1 MRCRSLCGGAL
12 ALVSLAGCRSD
23 RALPAVAA
31 AAPAAPERAAATSPN
46 VITFTATDY
55 GYQGP
60 KEIPAGPT
68 EFRLSNHGK
77 ELHHLIIA
85 RLDGGKT
92 HDSLLV
98 ALKKPG
104 MPPAWMHPVGG
115 PNAAD
120 PGGESNATENLTPGH
135 YAVLCYIPSAD
146 GVPHVAKGM
155 ISSLEVTPG
164 SSTAKAEQAD
174 IVVTLK
180 DYTFDLST
188 PLTAGRHVIRVENG
202 GPQPHELVL
211 AKFAP
216 GKSMADLAAW
226 EQGGEKGPPPT
237 SFMGGLSPMEQ
248 SASGQFAVEL
258 TPGSYVLL
266 CFLPDS
272 KDGKP
277 HLMHGMVK
285 PITIG

>member
-1 MRCRSLCGGAL
+1 
-12 ALVSLAGCRSD
+12 
-23 RALPAVAA
+23 
-31 AAPAAPERAAATSPN
+31 
-46 VITFTATDY
+46 
-55 GYQGP
+55 
-60 KEIPAGPT
+60 
-68 EFRLSNHGK
+68 
-77 ELHHLIIA
+77 
-85 RLDGGKT
+85 
-92 HDSLLV
+92 
-98 ALKKPG
+98 
-104 MPPAWMHPVGG
+104 MH
-115 PNAAD
+115 AAD
-120 PGGESNATENLTPGH
+120 PGGESNATEDLTPGH
-135 YAVLCYIPSAD
+135 CAVLCYIPSAD

-164 SSTAKAEQAD
+164 SSTAVAEHAD

-188 PLTAGRHVIRVENG
+188 PLSAGRHVIRVENDV
-202 GPQPHELVL
+202 PQPHELVL

-226 EQGGEKGPPPT
+226 GQRGEKGPPPT
-237 SFMGGLSPMEQ
+237 SFLGGLSPMEQ

-285 PITIG
+285 PITIQ

>member
-1 MRCRSLCGGAL
+1 MRRRSLLGGAL
-12 ALVSLAGCRSD
+12 AFVSLAGCRSD
-23 RALPAVAA
+23 RAMPAVAA
-31 AAPAAPERAAATSPN
+31 AAPAAPESAATTSPN
-46 VITFTATDY
+46 VITFTATEY
-55 GYQGP
+55 GYEGP

-68 EFRLSNHGK
+68 VFRLSNHGK

-85 RLDGGKT
+85 RLDDGKT
-92 HDSLLV
+92 YDSLLV

-104 MPPAWMHPVGG
+104 MPPAWVHPVGG
-115 PNAAD
+115 PNAAE
-120 PGGESNATENLTPGH
+120 PGGESNATEDLAPGH
-135 YAVLCYIPSAD
+135 YAVLCYIPTAD
-146 GVPHVAKGM
+146 GIPHMAKGM

-164 SSTAKAEQAD
+164 SSSAVAEHAD

-211 AKFAP
+211 AKFAS
-216 GKSMADLAAW
+216 GKSLADLAAW
-226 EQGGEKGPPPT
+226 EQGGEKGPPPM
-237 SFMGGLSPMEQ
+237 SFLGGLSPIEQ
-248 SASGQFAVEL
+248 GASGQFAVEL

-266 CFLPDS
+266 CFLPDG

-277 HLMHGMVK
+277 HLMHGMAK

>member
-23 RALPAVAA
+23 RAVPALAA
-31 AAPAAPERAAATSPN
+31 AAPPESSAASSPN
-46 VITFTATDY
+46 VVSFTATEY

-68 EFRLSNHGK
+68 VFRLVNQGK
-77 ELHHLIIA
+77 ELHHLILA
-85 RLDGGKT
+85 KLDAGKT
-92 HDSLLV
+92 YDSLLA

-104 MPPAWMHPVGG
+104 APPAWVHAVGG
-115 PNAAD
+115 PNATE
-120 PGGESNATENLTPGH
+120 PGGESNATEDLAPGH
-135 YAVLCYIPSAD
+135 YAVLCFIPGVD

-164 SSTAKAEQAD
+164 SSTATPPEPD
-174 IVVTLK
+174 VTIRLK
-180 DYTFDLST
+180 DYDFDLST
-188 PLTAGRHVIRVENG
+188 PLTAGTHVIRVQNG
-202 GPQPHELVL
+202 GAQWHELVL
-211 AKFAP
+211 AKFLA

-226 EQGGEKGPPPT
+226 EQGGEKGPPPAK
-237 SFMGGLSPMEQ
+237 FLGGLSPAERNV
-248 SASGQFAVEL
+248 SGQFSVDL

-285 PITIG
+285 PITIQ

>member
-1 MRCRSLCGGAL
+1 
-12 ALVSLAGCRSD
+12 VSLAGCRSD

-31 AAPAAPERAAATSPN
+31 AAPASPQRAAATSPN
-46 VITFTATDY
+46 VITFTATEY

-92 HDSLLV
+92 YDSLLV

-104 MPPAWMHPVGG
+104 MPPAWTHPVGG

-120 PGGESNATENLTPGH
+120 PGGESNATEDLTPGH

-164 SSTAKAEQAD
+164 SSTAMAEPRRHRRHAQGLHLRSLHTAYRGKARD
-174 IVVTLK
+174 
-180 DYTFDLST
+180 
-188 PLTAGRHVIRVENG
+188 P
-202 GPQPHELVL
+202 
-211 AKFAP
+211 
-216 GKSMADLAAW
+216 
-226 EQGGEKGPPPT
+226 GGERRAPAARARAREVRPR
-237 SFMGGLSPMEQ
+237 
-248 SASGQFAVEL
+248 
-258 TPGSYVLL
+258 
-266 CFLPDS
+266 
-272 KDGKP
+272 
-277 HLMHGMVK
+277 
-285 PITIG
+285 